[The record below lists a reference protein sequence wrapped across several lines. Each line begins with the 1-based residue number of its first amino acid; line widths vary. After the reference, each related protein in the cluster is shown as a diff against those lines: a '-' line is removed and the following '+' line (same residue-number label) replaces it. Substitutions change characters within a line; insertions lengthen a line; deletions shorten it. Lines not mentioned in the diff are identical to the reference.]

1 MVTVANL
8 RKDGTLSW
16 LHLSD
21 IHFGEAQGTGRDA
34 VLNRLIDDVRKLRE
48 RDQLAPDLIFI
59 TGDIAW
65 SGKPNQYEKQAKPFL
80 EKLQAA
86 ADVEPSRIFL
96 IPGNHDVDRSQIKS
110 IALKKFQ
117 EDLIAPPAGENA
129 QKFVTDFLTWDDF
142 QDDRDRLLLKHKA
155 YVEFVTAHFPHCMPE
170 IVPCAY
176 TCPVEFPKGAL
187 PFEKLWVVGLNTAW
201 LGRDGEDKGKLLLGY
216 EQIQQALN
224 VIENHGSWSRDFI
237 LALTHHPLSW
247 LPEWDER
254 LCQQQI
260 ETRCDFHLSGHL
272 HETHFNLRGVGGPQR
287 CSEIAAGSA
296 YGGSQWYNG
305 YNLVELDFQ
314 TGKGRATLRRFEP
327 TITAWKPD
335 IRFERLQP
343 GQFIPFWNGVFVL
356 QEG

>member
-1 MVTVANL
+1 
-8 RKDGTLSW
+8 
-16 LHLSD
+16 
-21 IHFGEAQGTGRDA
+21 
-34 VLNRLIDDVRKLRE
+34 
-48 RDQLAPDLIFI
+48 
-59 TGDIAW
+59 
-65 SGKPNQYEKQAKPFL
+65 
-80 EKLQAA
+80 
-86 ADVEPSRIFL
+86 
-96 IPGNHDVDRSQIKS
+96 
-110 IALKKFQ
+110 
-117 EDLIAPPAGENA
+117 
-129 QKFVTDFLTWDDF
+129 
-142 QDDRDRLLLKHKA
+142 
-155 YVEFVTAHFPHCMPE
+155 
-170 IVPCAY
+170 
-176 TCPVEFPKGAL
+176 
-187 PFEKLWVVGLNTAW
+187 
-201 LGRDGEDKGKLLLGY
+201 
-216 EQIQQALN
+216 
-224 VIENHGSWSRDFI
+224 SWSRDFI

-254 LCQQQI
+254 LCRQQI

-343 GQFIPFWNGVFVL
+343 GQFIPFWNGVLVL

>member
-34 VLNRLIDDVRKLRE
+34 VLNRLIDDVRELRE

-142 QDDRDRLLLKHKA
+142 QDDRERLLLKSRGFQNGTN
-155 YVEFVTAHFPHCMPE
+155 V
-170 IVPCAY
+170 CASSRLK
-176 TCPVEFPKGAL
+176 PGA
-187 PFEKLWVVGLNTAW
+187 TS
-201 LGRDGEDKGKLLLGY
+201 
-216 EQIQQALN
+216 I
-224 VIENHGSWSRDFI
+224 
-237 LALTHHPLSW
+237 
-247 LPEWDER
+247 
-254 LCQQQI
+254 
-260 ETRCDFHLSGHL
+260 
-272 HETHFNLRGVGGPQR
+272 
-287 CSEIAAGSA
+287 
-296 YGGSQWYNG
+296 
-305 YNLVELDFQ
+305 
-314 TGKGRATLRRFEP
+314 
-327 TITAWKPD
+327 
-335 IRFERLQP
+335 
-343 GQFIPFWNGVFVL
+343 
-356 QEG
+356 